1 MLRLTKKEKNEVVTN
16 CDHLARLKFSPVLPY
31 AFTEHGAI
39 MLANVLNSERAVQA
53 SVAVVRAFVRLR
65 EMLASN
71 HELAGKL
78 VELERRIG
86 THDEQIQAIFEAIR
100 QLLTPPSKPHRQIG
114 FHVKET
120 EMGPRTRRKG
130 ARDARAARGNRK

>member
-1 MLRLTKKEKNEVVTN
+1 
-16 CDHLARLKFSPVLPY
+16 
-31 AFTEHGAI
+31 
-39 MLANVLNSERAVQA
+39 MLANVLNSDRAVQA
-53 SVAVVRAFVRLR
+53 SVAVVRAFARLR

-86 THDEQIQAIFEAIR
+86 THEEQIQAIFEAIR

-120 EMGPRTRRKG
+120 EKEPRTGRKG